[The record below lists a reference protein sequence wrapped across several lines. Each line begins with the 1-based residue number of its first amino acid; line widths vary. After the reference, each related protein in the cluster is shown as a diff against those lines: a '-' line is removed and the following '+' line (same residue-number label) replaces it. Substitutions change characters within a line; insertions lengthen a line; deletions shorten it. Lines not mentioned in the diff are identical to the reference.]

1 MKPNKTNRLRET
13 NNPRAYEALLH
24 GAKCEREGDLIRA
37 ECWYKIASREGS
49 IQGHASLKRLQNKR
63 IPNSITARDT
73 IEYQRNLNRA
83 NSIDKKEKI
92 APSLSIPKEE
102 ERILVENLS
111 PGQASKFKQ
120 PHGPNQPAGKTD
132 NQSAVPPKK
141 TSKISTLEKQAE
153 NGDLNAQFELGHYY
167 EKKGKKQQAHKWYK
181 KAAEQGH
188 ADAKFRLG
196 VLHLEIAIRYMQNAA
211 SQNHAQ
217 AAQELERLTKPVEMS
232 IPIGALQH
240 IWLHDTEEDEQFSV
254 SRINRQTHKTGIGY
268 PAGTSYQA
276 QDFSAY
282 EMVAGKEAQG
292 QKEENKK
299 ENAGLLRVWME
310 LHSSMESCEDTN
322 IADGITGNQGNDT
335 DSGIW
340 RMKEEEKCAET
351 ESSGHVQVDG
361 EQHNFD
367 MKEASPVSGCIC
379 CRLIQRLKTI
389 FSIK

>member
-1 MKPNKTNRLRET
+1 
-13 NNPRAYEALLH
+13 
-24 GAKCEREGDLIRA
+24 
-37 ECWYKIASREGS
+37 
-49 IQGHASLKRLQNKR
+49 
-63 IPNSITARDT
+63 
-73 IEYQRNLNRA
+73 
-83 NSIDKKEKI
+83 
-92 APSLSIPKEE
+92 
-102 ERILVENLS
+102 
-111 PGQASKFKQ
+111 
-120 PHGPNQPAGKTD
+120 
-132 NQSAVPPKK
+132 
-141 TSKISTLEKQAE
+141 
-153 NGDLNAQFELGHYY
+153 
-167 EKKGKKQQAHKWYK
+167 
-181 KAAEQGH
+181 
-188 ADAKFRLG
+188 
-196 VLHLEIAIRYMQNAA
+196 MQNAA
-211 SQNHAQ
+211 SQSHAQ
-217 AAQELERLTKPVEMS
+217 AVQELERLTKPVKMS

-282 EMVAGKEAQG
+282 EMVVGKEAKG
-292 QKEENKK
+292 QEEENKK
-299 ENAGLLRVWME
+299 ADGGLLRVWME
-310 LHSSMESCEDTN
+310 QHSSMEGCVDTD
-322 IADGITGNQGNDT
+322 IADGVTGNQGNDT